1 MLIATRA
8 GNLLKQSQKRQFLEV
23 AKDNKWQAKLFRIR
37 WEDESLSIT
46 SCYIYHRGH
55 VWTVWAGKNI
65 QVWAHDVGAEAE
77 IQWLQGWTVQRN
89 NWRTGWLL
97 YTPIEVGEEAT
108 RSESTERTWAAAE
121 VGHLKHFEHCQN
133 N

>member
-37 WEDESLSIT
+37 WEDESLSIIT

-55 VWTVWAGKNI
+55 V
-65 QVWAHDVGAEAE
+65 
-77 IQWLQGWTVQRN
+77 
-89 NWRTGWLL
+89 
-97 YTPIEVGEEAT
+97 
-108 RSESTERTWAAAE
+108 
-121 VGHLKHFEHCQN
+121 
-133 N
+133 